1 MKSQCPQPSIQAG
14 SNDHFSANDMRKL
27 QTSRPGF
34 DSLDDDKVQWE
45 DWFSP
50 EINWGNQSS
59 HIPKSSLS
67 NELETAVSQQG
78 IFQFEVSNQPQPD
91 EINHGKPH
99 QPGLLL
105 IKHSFLKLLLTSI
118 TAVQCPPSS
127 VPLPESSLEESVS
140 PRKTQSEF
148 SECTPE
154 LLSDIISSPKSSTD
168 NETQMSEGL
177 DSGDSNTFSPANR
190 KGCRAASVALPT
202 GICKNTK
209 KKQAQSRKV
218 SPIAELEGAVEAEFL
233 DQNSV
238 VSFGRFALEGTNS
251 IPDLRGLP
259 TVDDQVTTLI
269 RSFKAATGKSL
280 TVSQAEDV
288 KKTCDKQF
296 ISDNLLEFL
305 SVDLGWRN
313 LNKNLDQYPPEI
325 TPPGFVSSR
334 AACVAYYRALLAPKR
349 DQHSPADIIRCRIT
363 QIWLHIF
370 FEDFVRELTKAE
382 KDGSLVLARNK
393 RQISTVARDFILN
406 DIYRDGFKPQQKY
419 RSALHSET
427 RWGDRWWRVA
437 SCNGLGA
444 LLFVS
449 GDMADNMYACLFH
462 DAHEVFSH
470 DIQRK
475 TDRVPGCYG

>member
-1 MKSQCPQPSIQAG
+1 
-14 SNDHFSANDMRKL
+14 MRKL

-34 DSLDDDKVQWE
+34 DSFNDDKAQWE
-45 DWFSP
+45 DWLSP
-50 EINWGNQSS
+50 EINWGNSSS
-59 HIPKSSLS
+59 HILKSSPS
-67 NELETAVSQQG
+67 NGLETAVSQQG
-78 IFQFEVSNQPQPD
+78 IFQFEFSNQAQPD
-91 EINHGKPH
+91 EINHGKSH

-105 IKHSFLKLLLTSI
+105 MKHSSLKLLLTAI
-118 TAVQCPPSS
+118 TAVHCPPSSS

-140 PRKTQSEF
+140 QRKIQSEY

-154 LLSDIISSPKSSTD
+154 LLSDIISSPNSSID

-177 DSGDSNTFSPANR
+177 DSGNSNTFFPANR

-202 GICKNTK
+202 SICQNTK
-209 KKQAQSRKV
+209 KKQAQIRKV
-218 SPIAELEGAVEAEFL
+218 SPIAELEGAVEAESL
-233 DQNSV
+233 NQNSV
-238 VSFGRFALEGTNS
+238 VSFGRLSLKGTNS
-251 IPDLRGLP
+251 IPDLRGAP
-259 TVDDQVTTLI
+259 TVDDQVATLI
-269 RSFKAATGKSL
+269 QSFKAATGRSL

-288 KKTCDKQF
+288 KKACDKQF
-296 ISDNLLEFL
+296 IPDDLLKFL

-313 LNKNLDQYPPEI
+313 LNKTLDQHPPEI

-349 DQHSPADIIRCRIT
+349 DQHSPADNIRCRIT

-370 FEDFVRELTKAE
+370 FGDFVRELTKGE
-382 KDGSLVLARNK
+382 KDGSLVLSRNK

-406 DIYRDGFKPQQKY
+406 DIYGDGFKPQQKH

-462 DAHEVFSH
+462 DAHENELVSH

-475 TDRVPGCYG
+475 ANRVPGCYD